1 MVRAELFLWSFSE
14 ETGMSDN
21 LPTKRNLLASA
32 FSSCEMGSVSC
43 DTDKDMC
50 EHWTHCWRW
59 LESRTA
65 MPRKMESK
73 HARKLAHKL
82 FFVFGKQYLCCM
94 RNNFA
99 YITLFVGVSLL
110 FHCWHASFTRNMGVL
125 SSSAHW
131 DGSKEYPHTYVMKWG
146 GYFLTLFLQFKTFSF
161 TCSVILHQVLSH
173 TFVSSQRG

>member
-65 MPRKMESK
+65 MPRKMRKQTWSSHTHFFMCLGNNIPVAYQCYVTQQYRLGPKRLVPRPGLYLMVIHCFFMENSK
-73 HARKLAHKL
+73 RG
-82 FFVFGKQYLCCM
+82 VFGDM
-94 RNNFA
+94 HF
-99 YITLFVGVSLL
+99 ITLGNHNA
-110 FHCWHASFTRNMGVL
+110 HCGL
-125 SSSAHW
+125 SSRKYAVC
-131 DGSKEYPHTYVMKWG
+131 G
-146 GYFLTLFLQFKTFSF
+146 L
-161 TCSVILHQVLSH
+161 
-173 TFVSSQRG
+173 